1 MQYAVCSI
9 SISMISVC
17 KYDTYPARARVPYIF
32 IFFSSHFLSLLF
44 FFLDPSSYFFVFTDC
59 RVLFYFFIS
68 PTFFAVPY
76 AGTVPFIPYGGSISF
91 LAFCFLGYF
100 GGHMTHYT
108 LCEF

>member
-1 MQYAVCSI
+1 MQYQY

-91 LAFCFLGYF
+91 LALCFLGYF